1 MSFTLTAG
9 TLKKNTIWYA
19 TKDSLYAHKKKKKH
33 SVLRQPGIGYKLLS
47 TPGLGGIVAKLPNTE
62 SHQMTFGEFTK
73 YLAENQE
80 HRYKIIGFLHNQGGG
95 SRPCGED
102 SIDEFLNW
110 CKIAGWAYHQAPA
123 VGNLVDGGKISWE
136 EAKEIYEQVP
146 WRTASP
152 TQKKTQ
158 KKTSGG
164 GNPRTKKKRNLDLIL
179 EEGAIIEHTYK
190 GHTAQAEY
198 SGKNQVTW
206 EGSEPVGLS
215 GFAKLHVEWLLEEGM
230 IEKGCLS
237 WNGWD
242 VCNLPHKCKGEW
254 EGAEEE

>member
-1 MSFTLTAG
+1 MSFTSTAG
-9 TLKKNTIWYA
+9 TLKKNNIWYA
-19 TKDSLYAHKKKKKH
+19 TKDSWYAHKKKKKH
-33 SVLRQPGIGYKLLS
+33 SLLRAPGEGYKLKCS
-47 TPGLGGIVAKLPNTE
+47 PGLTHVVEKLPNTE
-62 SHQMTFGEFTK
+62 THQMTFGEFTK
-73 YLAENQE
+73 YLTENPE

-95 SRPCGED
+95 STPCGED
-102 SIDEFLNW
+102 SVDEFLNW
-110 CKIAGWAYHQAPA
+110 CKIAAWAYHEAPA

-136 EAKEIYEQVP
+136 EAKEIHGQTH
-146 WRTASP
+146 TASP

-164 GNPRTKKKRNLDLIL
+164 GSRNKKKRNLDLIL

-206 EGSEPVGLS
+206 QGSEPVGLS